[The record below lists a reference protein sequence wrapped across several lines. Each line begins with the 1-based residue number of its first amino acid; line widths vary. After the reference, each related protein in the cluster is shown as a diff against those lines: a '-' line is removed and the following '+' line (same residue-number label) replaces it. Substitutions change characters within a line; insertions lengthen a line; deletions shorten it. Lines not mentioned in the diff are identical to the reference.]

1 MTKSRMF
8 RTVGALRTG
17 YDPDQVDTFFQHARR
32 AYEGDRVEPV
42 TGEDVRRVAF
52 DLVRSGYATGAV
64 DAALDR
70 LEAALVQRR
79 RDAFIAA
86 HGQQAWMDRIAELAT
101 TLYPRL
107 VRPAGQRFAPPERG
121 SGYDRDAVDDLMDRV
136 IAYFDADGDLTAAEV
151 RSVTFPTARRAQAY
165 AEGVVDA
172 YLDRVVEVL
181 LAVE

>member
-1 MTKSRMF
+1 MSPLFPVAGRMS
-8 RTVGALRTG
+8 TG
-17 YDPDQVDTFFQHARR
+17 YHREQVDEFFARARR
-32 AYEGDRVEPV
+32 AYEARAE
-42 TGEDVRRVAF
+42 GEDLSAAEVRDAAF

-79 RDAFIAA
+79 RETFIAA
-86 HGQQAWMDRIAELAT
+86 HGQQAWMDRIAERAT

-107 VRPAGQRFAPPERG
+107 VRPAGERFAPPERG
-121 SGYDRDAVDDLMDRV
+121 SGYDRAAVDDLMDRL

-151 RSVTFPTARRAQAY
+151 RAITFPTARRAQAY